1 MRVIGTAGHV
11 DHGKSTLVH
20 ALTGIHPDRLKEERE
35 REMTIDLG
43 FAWLTLNDEPVGVVD
58 VPGHRDFIENMLAG
72 IGGIDAAL
80 FVVAADEGV
89 MPQTREHLAILDLLQ
104 INNGVVAL
112 TKSDLVDDEWI
123 ELIKIDLASLLG
135 DTVLS
140 AAAII
145 PVSARTGAGLDD
157 LRWALSKCLASH
169 PPKPD
174 LSRPRLPVDRV
185 FTMSG
190 FGTVVTGTLLD
201 GSLNVGDEIIIMPSN
216 KTARV
221 RGLQTHK
228 SKLDRAVPGS
238 RVAINLSGVDVSD
251 IERGEVIC
259 YPNTLRPTE
268 LIDVQF
274 RHLKDSDSPLKHNAE
289 VKFFV
294 GASET
299 LATVRVLSGD
309 SLAQGETVFLQIA
322 LAHPVVASKGDHFI
336 LRRPS
341 PGSTLGGGVIVDPNP
356 SKRHKRNNPETLDRL
371 ATLLRGTP
379 EEILLQAIDTLSP
392 CLLAD
397 AIKKSNLDSG
407 AAAQAAGSL
416 TASGG
421 IIYLDK
427 ALVISRSMINR
438 LSNEMIDLLETYHQI
453 NPLKTGLPREELKSK
468 LKLQPKTF
476 NAIVAW
482 WVAGNQIVESGSV
495 VRRPNH
501 EVKLTPQQQANVETL
516 LSLFRR
522 DPYNSPSFKDS
533 AALVSDDVL
542 AVLVDRGD
550 IVQVSSEVLFLRE
563 TYDKMLNALRD
574 HLKAN
579 KTITVAQFRDMFN
592 SSRKY
597 ALSFLEHLD
606 SIGVTVRQGDE
617 RKLK

>member
-43 FAWLTLNDEPVGVVD
+43 FAWLTLNDEQVGVVD

-104 INNGVVAL
+104 ISNGVVAL

-145 PVSARTGAGLDD
+145 PCSARTGAGLDD
-157 LRWALSKCLASH
+157 LRSALSKCLASH

-201 GSLNVGDEIIIMPSN
+201 GSLNVGDEVSIMPSN

-238 RVAINLSGVDVSD
+238 RVAINLSGVDVAD

-274 RHLKDSDSPLKHNAE
+274 RHLKDSDSPLKHNTE

-299 LATVRVLSGD
+299 VANVRVLSGD
-309 SLAQGETVFLQIA
+309 SLAQGETAFLQIA
-322 LAHPVVASKGDHFI
+322 LAHPVAASKGDRFI

-356 SKRHKRNNPETLDRL
+356 PKRHKRNVPETLDRL

-379 EEILLQAIDTLSP
+379 EEILLQAIDSLSP

-407 AAAQAAGSL
+407 VAAQAAGSL

-421 IIYLDK
+421 IIFLDK
-427 ALVISRSMINR
+427 QPPEGSKPSGG
-438 LSNEMIDLLETYHQI
+438 S
-453 NPLKTGLPREELKSK
+453 GL
-468 LKLQPKTF
+468 T
-476 NAIVAW
+476 
-482 WVAGNQIVESGSV
+482 
-495 VRRPNH
+495 
-501 EVKLTPQQQANVETL
+501 
-516 LSLFRR
+516 
-522 DPYNSPSFKDS
+522 
-533 AALVSDDVL
+533 
-542 AVLVDRGD
+542 
-550 IVQVSSEVLFLRE
+550 
-563 TYDKMLNALRD
+563 
-574 HLKAN
+574 
-579 KTITVAQFRDMFN
+579 
-592 SSRKY
+592 
-597 ALSFLEHLD
+597 
-606 SIGVTVRQGDE
+606 
-617 RKLK
+617 